1 MRTYKE
7 TGLYITP
14 STQKDYNIIESAMER
29 HGLQFEQYGREF
41 FLPEE
46 EETYDQLEQYLDGI
60 FSGYW
65 VDYQIEGVF

>member
-1 MRTYKE
+1 MKEE

-29 HGLQFEQYGREF
+29 HELQFEQYGREL

-60 FSGYW
+60 FSGYG
-65 VDYQIEGVF
+65 VDYRIEGVF